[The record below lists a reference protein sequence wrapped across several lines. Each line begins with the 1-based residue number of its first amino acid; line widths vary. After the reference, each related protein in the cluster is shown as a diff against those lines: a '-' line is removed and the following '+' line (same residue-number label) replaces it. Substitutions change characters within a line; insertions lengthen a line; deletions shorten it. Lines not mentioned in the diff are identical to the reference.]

1 MVALTVSEILIVM
14 SFDSLQEAL
23 PPNATHDTVRQ
34 QFKQFGPVAYVSLPK
49 YRSGRIKEFAFIE
62 FEQQASVE
70 KCLIAFSQFDGV
82 INRHYQPEK
91 MLSVTSFLKEQL
103 ENDAE
108 SKDNE
113 PTGAD
118 GTTEVEKKAT
128 TSATDADGLSE
139 CVTDVSDGES
149 LPSVTSQAPPVKRLK
164 LSNAAESENANHDEL
179 ETVPNVQSEDHPK
192 GEEAEEGPE
201 ESGAKRRRRKR
212 RKNRAA
218 NGSSVCANEQLIDS
232 GELEAM
238 NTSINVLRVASK
250 TEWKRLRN
258 KYLTIQREQY
268 AQLRKV
274 YAQNS
279 QPLKSSQKAS
289 TLPPMPRPVIIKNKP
304 APSTQICTRN
314 INFYGANDDQS
325 ADVPAAVEGAE
336 MEASHERPKKL
347 QKKSSGSLGEHL
359 AKRPLFEYEPGLIV
373 KVSFDGPCVDVSDFK
388 AEIKQ
393 YPFVR
398 YVDLKEGQTAAY
410 VRVDSSHSAP
420 LLIKHSAPR
429 SCQILTGDTE
439 ADYWKRIARDR
450 EEKLSKSIKVP
461 SRNRGRKVKNLL
473 KNLNVIATKGAGNGT
488 HIHFDD

>member
-1 MVALTVSEILIVM
+1 M
-14 SFDSLQEAL
+14 
-23 PPNATHDTVRQ
+23 
-34 QFKQFGPVAYVSLPK
+34 PK

-62 FEQQASVE
+62 FEQMASVE
-70 KCLIAFSQFDGV
+70 KCLNAFSQFNGV

-91 MLSVTSFLKEQL
+91 MLSVTSFLKEQM

-113 PTGAD
+113 PPGAD
-118 GTTEVEKKAT
+118 GPTEVEKKAAP
-128 TSATDADGLSE
+128 SSTDADGLSE
-139 CVTDVSDGES
+139 CITDVSDGES

-164 LSNAAESENANHDEL
+164 LPNAAESEDANLDEL
-179 ETVPNVQSEDHPK
+179 ETASNVQSEDHSKDEK
-192 GEEAEEGPE
+192 GDGTEEGPE
-201 ESGAKRRRRKR
+201 ESSARRRRRKR

-218 NGSSVCANEQLIDS
+218 NGNSMNANEQLIDS

-238 NTSINVLRVASK
+238 NNSINLLRVASK

-325 ADVPAAVEGAE
+325 ADVPSAVEGAE
-336 MEASHERPKKL
+336 LEAPHERPKKL
-347 QKKSSGSLGEHL
+347 QKKNSGSLAEHL
-359 AKRPLFEYEPGLIV
+359 VKRPLFEYEPGLIV

-410 VRVDSSHSAP
+410 VRLDSSHSAP

-429 SCQILTGDTE
+429 RCQILTGDTE

-450 EEKLSKSIKVP
+450 DEKLSKNIKVP
-461 SRNRGRKVKNLL
+461 NRNRGRKVKNLL
-473 KNLNVIATKGAGNGT
+473 KNLNVIAAKGAGTGT